1 MIVGERV
8 RVTIEAMRNHY
19 ALVLKI
25 DVFNVAT
32 EKVYMP
38 DHLPDWIN
46 DVRQIQIAC
55 GDFVKHRCEKK
66 KVLAID
72 DSHLEPRIPALFK
85 LQRCIQSPKAAAEN
99 EDTGFVLHTN
109 DWSKERANTY
119 KPQFHRGRPSEMEIH
134 RNFREPI
141 GCSRDR

>member
-55 GDFVKHRCEKK
+55 GDFV
-66 KVLAID
+66 
-72 DSHLEPRIPALFK
+72 PK
-85 LQRCIQSPKAAAEN
+85 LKS
-99 EDTGFVLHTN
+99 
-109 DWSKERANTY
+109 S
-119 KPQFHRGRPSEMEIH
+119 
-134 RNFREPI
+134 
-141 GCSRDR
+141 